1 MPRVTRSTV
10 VFRGKY
16 LRRFEL
22 LGSGALWKSLWNC
35 WRREKCLEVKIC
47 QLAHAGVFLAPKALS
62 SNQLGNSLDINIG
75 GISGNPACSHF

>member
-16 LRRFEL
+16 LMGFEL
-22 LGSGALWKSLWNC
+22 RVTAALWKSLWNC
-35 WRREKCLEVKIC
+35 WQGEKCLEVKIC
-47 QLAHAGVFLAPKALS
+47 QLARTGVFLAPKALS

-75 GISGNPACSHF
+75 GIGGNPASSRF